1 MNIWRMKLRAGD
13 YGPDMLPSC
22 QERGIA
28 SMTHPPIYNTDLTH
42 LAKKDLDPEVKTA
55 ARSSI
60 WRFAWDIQGGDIV
73 FIGDSVS
80 KSIIAKGYVR
90 STPGTRAY
98 YYNDH
103 DPMTEP
109 GNPAIP
115 WRHEIPVAWD
125 NDFVPFPYRDGAGR
139 ITVMHYDPR
148 WAKNAGVFTKGTEG
162 TDVREAELLNE
173 QAYMRET
180 QSSQKNVLRLHAAL
194 SNRFRSWIERRFGET
209 AVQEQS
215 GIDIHFTH
223 DRVTHLAELK
233 ICYGANTRLAIR
245 EALGQ
250 VFEYNHYPPRQER
263 QSWWIVLDCRPSKTD
278 IEYVALLTEKYQL
291 PLSLAWQVGTDFE
304 VSPQS
309 LLS

>member
-1 MNIWRMKLRAGD
+1 MKLRAGD

-22 QERGIA
+22 QVRGIA

-42 LAKKDLDPEVKTA
+42 LAKKDVDREVKTA